1 MSLLARLPCRR
12 LIMPCGY
19 SEDANWT
26 QYLPQHPYGAIIFH
40 LSNAL
45 LVLNTF
51 NRAELKMLAF
61 AE

>member
-1 MSLLARLPCRR
+1 
-12 LIMPCGY
+12 MPCGY